1 MKRFL
6 RILTILGIVLPMFMS
21 CKAISGFFSKGEVV
35 ARVGNAKLMM
45 SDLENVVPDGLSE
58 EDSIRLAQQYIN
70 SWALDRLLLN
80 MAEKQLSESERDVSK
95 ELDLYRTSLLK
106 YKYEQ
111 LYVNQRLD
119 TAVSETVI
127 EEYYAAHQEKFKLQ
141 RPLLKARFISI
152 DPDSPVL
159 PELKQKM
166 SSDDGA
172 DILEADSL
180 AFVSAF
186 KSTMW
191 NGNWIDA
198 VTLTR
203 EFESDYSSMASSL
216 KVGWIERRDSVTLKL
231 AYVSDYIPAGRI
243 SPLEYCR
250 QDIVDMIIST
260 RKQQMI
266 TTLEQ
271 DLLQTSLENGK
282 FEILK

>member
-1 MKRFL
+1 
-6 RILTILGIVLPMFMS
+6 MFMS
-21 CKAISGFFSKGEVV
+21 CKTISGFFSKGEVV